1 MHDNKT
7 YDIYSQWVKIYETTV
22 KPSTFL
28 RVTKNFGNNIFQY
41 FEGKYIDEITPVDC
55 QIFAINLNEYAK
67 GKETFNQAKR
77 VMDDSLKMEYIYK
90 NHFDNVMLPKFKEK
104 KVMIVFLEVE
114 NVNTLLNYIEKDLKW
129 YCKFRVLIYT
139 GVRRGELLALEW
151 SDIDFTNKTLSVSKG
166 LSISKYYK
174 TYVSTTN
181 AKKSIRDILLD
192 DKTLLS

>member
-114 NVNTLLNYIEKDLKW
+114 NVNTLLNYIEKDLK
-129 YCKFRVLIYT
+129 
-139 GVRRGELLALEW
+139 
-151 SDIDFTNKTLSVSKG
+151 
-166 LSISKYYK
+166 
-174 TYVSTTN
+174 
-181 AKKSIRDILLD
+181 
-192 DKTLLS
+192 